1 MVTFSML
8 QSLPSTAAITFA
20 ATTTAASRSCEDL
33 PSRLCFVS
41 SRPSGVGLCIE
52 TCSKRS
58 SERWLP
64 NSGIGHRSVQARAV
78 RVIKGDILKGE
89 GLRIAVVAARFNDI
103 ITKPLLAGALET
115 FENHGVRDED
125 IDVIWVPGSFEIP
138 VTVQALAKSKKYDS
152 VLALGAVV
160 RGATTHY
167 DAVANGAASG
177 LLSASLNS
185 GCPCI
190 FGVLTT
196 ENMEQAFDRAG
207 GKAGNKGAEC
217 ALTAI
222 EMASLFRYQIAEISS
237 S

>member
-1 MVTFSML
+1 MMQSVT
-8 QSLPSTAAITFA
+8 STAAATFSV
-20 ATTTAASRSCEDL
+20 THTPVSRSSQCL
-33 PSRLCFVS
+33 PSSLAFVS
-41 SRPSGVGLCIE
+41 SRHSGACLYVE
-52 TCSKRS
+52 TSTKRVA
-58 SERWLP
+58 ERWLP
-64 NSGIGHRSVQARAV
+64 NSAVTQRRVQARAV
-78 RVIKGDILKGE
+78 RVVKGDILKGA
-89 GLRIAVVAARFNDI
+89 GLKIAVVAARFNDI

-125 IDVIWVPGSFEIP
+125 VDVIWVPGSFEIP
-138 VTVQALAKSKKYDS
+138 VTVQALAISKKYDS

-177 LLSASLNS
+177 IISASLNS

-207 GKAGNKGAEC
+207 GKAGNKGSEC